1 MKEEL
6 AAGNTMEQEI
16 CVICQNEYTR
26 DVTEKTRT
34 MRCNHEFHVNCLEPW
49 LDDKQSCPVCRRQI
63 ACVICKLDFIRDN
76 TETIRA
82 SNCQHEFHVRCV
94 EIEHQYNFKCPKCKD
109 QTHRDENPPRSTTVT
124 RYRPPNGGKDFVKF
138 LLVVFLLVTPQFGND
153 LYRNDV
159 GRFQWKHLLIMSE
172 NIYREAIDWGS
183 SLFLP
188 KKCTEIDILKQ
199 YRGVV
204 LDQDFVQDFMR
215 TGEITI
221 NVNSKKMENTV
232 DRQDLDKI
240 VLFHVAL
247 INKQSVDVYMHSME
261 SGIFVIAKYC
271 EQNQLCVT
279 VKVNTKGLLLQNMI
293 SVPFKTVLEI
303 NITFKLNKEN
313 FLVTFSPRNSKNST
327 IARLPAINLNG
338 YTLVAGLGHPNFAR
352 TTLAFG
358 NLTISCRVHK
368 KIHLSTDGHAI
379 SNYQGVEKSVG

>member
-1 MKEEL
+1 
-6 AAGNTMEQEI
+6 
-16 CVICQNEYTR
+16 
-26 DVTEKTRT
+26 
-34 MRCNHEFHVNCLEPW
+34 
-49 LDDKQSCPVCRRQI
+49 
-63 ACVICKLDFIRDN
+63 
-76 TETIRA
+76 
-82 SNCQHEFHVRCV
+82 
-94 EIEHQYNFKCPKCKD
+94 
-109 QTHRDENPPRSTTVT
+109 
-124 RYRPPNGGKDFVKF
+124 
-138 LLVVFLLVTPQFGND
+138 
-153 LYRNDV
+153 
-159 GRFQWKHLLIMSE
+159 
-172 NIYREAIDWGS
+172 
-183 SLFLP
+183 
-188 KKCTEIDILKQ
+188 
-199 YRGVV
+199 
-204 LDQDFVQDFMR
+204 MR

-221 NVNSKKMENTV
+221 NVNSKKMETTV

-327 IARLPAINLNG
+327 IARLPAINLNS
-338 YTLVAGLGHPNFAR
+338 YTLVAGLGYPNFAR

-368 KIHLSTDGHAI
+368 KIHLSSDGHAI